1 MSLSPLS
8 PAPISPCRV
17 CKHSGN
23 SNSPMV
29 QREETDRRATD
40 SKRKKKKKTTE
51 EREDER
57 EKGLASVLGLCRRR
71 ASITVSPEVYRK
83 TAGNLNPE
91 ISERFCWIVLR
102 DDDDDESMTTSSL
115 NCIVADTLFLTV
127 SKITNDQIPNR
138 LAIEPKSISQ

>member
-71 ASITVSPEVYRK
+71 GSITVSPE
-83 TAGNLNPE
+83 GNLNPE
-91 ISERFCWIVLR
+91 ISELFGWIVLR
-102 DDDDDESMTTSSL
+102 RDDDDDDESMTTSSL
-115 NCIVADTLFLTV
+115 MNCIVEDTLFLTV
-127 SKITNDQIPNR
+127 SNNHKRSN
-138 LAIEPKSISQ
+138 LKSVSN